1 MRKKS
6 LLTLLIAVSAIVC
19 TALLPGCGSAGRR
32 KASLWPEIDRPTDSL
47 SARMDYLLI
56 SGAPDANL
64 KATLDSLRSQMA
76 LADAPDLPRLQFFE
90 AETISSQARRIG
102 ELEKLHKLTNPVKY
116 PYLHHRISHAI
127 HTGEPNTAEAYR
139 AFLDNMVYFRDA
151 GDSLMTAMSFVNLT
165 ALMISLADSAAAIE
179 YWRRADNIFDELQ
192 LPTLRLRNR
201 INLVLIYAAAENM
214 DSTIAE
220 SARLLTDPSLLGDLK
235 ARELILRNH
244 YFFTDSLPLVRELL
258 RITANHD
265 DFLQLRGLHMSMIS
279 DWYRRHGQP
288 DSAMKYGHLAITEY
302 DNVHG
307 IGYRAF
313 IMHNYAQLIK
323 EHGSLDSTVI
333 FLERARLAM
342 DSVMESRDVVNVK
355 NLELQRR
362 LAVQELE
369 GAQRTHRRT
378 VGWIMAFLIL
388 IICGLSAWLFF
399 YRRHVALE
407 KAMLLKVRENEQS
420 QRHAAA
426 ASLAAEEKDSMLQK
440 IKEDIN
446 QLSVSDSLTRND
458 IRRLLSSIASTDA
471 DSPEWD
477 SYLKIIE
484 QINPRFLKNL
494 KNRCNNLSPNNIQLA
509 CYIYLG
515 MTPRQIAHLTKIRPE
530 SVHQARWR
538 LRVKLGV
545 SSDEAL
551 DQLLSRLGAEE

>member
-1 MRKKS
+1 MRKKPFIII
-6 LLTLLIAVSAIVC
+6 LLAAAGIILAA
-19 TALLPGCGSAGRR
+19 ALPGCDGAGKR
-32 KASLWPEIDRPTDSL
+32 KASLWPQIDRPTDSL

-56 SGAPDANL
+56 SGASDESV
-64 KATLDSLRSQMA
+64 KATLDSLRAQMA
-76 LADAPDLPRLQFFE
+76 LVDAPDLPRLQFFE
-90 AETISSQARRIG
+90 AETISNRSRRTE
-102 ELEKLHKLTNPVKY
+102 ELEKLHKLANPAKY
-116 PYLHHRISHAI
+116 PYLHHRITHAI
-127 HTGEPNTAEAYR
+127 HTREPNTAEAYR
-139 AFLDNMVYFRDA
+139 AFLDNMAYFRDA

-165 ALMISLADSAAAIE
+165 ALMISLADSTAAIE

-201 INLVLIYAAAENM
+201 INLVLIYAAAGNM
-214 DSTIAE
+214 DQTIAE
-220 SARLLTDPSLLGDLK
+220 SAKLLDDPSLRNDLK

-244 YFFTDSLPLVRELL
+244 YFFTDSLPLVREIL
-258 RITANHD
+258 RITAHHA
-265 DFLQLRGLHMSMIS
+265 DFAQLRGLHMSMVA
-279 DWYRRHGQP
+279 DWYRRHGEP
-288 DSAMKYGHLAITEY
+288 DSAMKYGHMAMAEY
-302 DNVHG
+302 GSVHG
-307 IGYRAF
+307 TGYRAF

-333 FLERARLAM
+333 YLERARLAM

-378 VGWIMAFLIL
+378 VGWIIAFLIL

-407 KAMLLKVRENEQS
+407 KAMLIKTRENEQT

-446 QLSVSDSLTRND
+446 QLSEADSLTRND
-458 IRRLLSSIASTDA
+458 IHRLLSSIASTDA

-484 QINPRFLKNL
+484 QVNPQFLKNL
-494 KNRCNNLSPNNIQLA
+494 KKRCSTLSPNNIQLA

-545 SSDEAL
+545 ASDEAL
-551 DQLLSRLGAEE
+551 DQLLSRLGSE